1 MHMLIKRRM
10 HSMRLSSSI
19 RPILKLKKGEVEWL
33 GLHAFI
39 QVLKRKESRHKKLL
53 AVLKSK
59 LLSHRISGSVSP
71 ELKFAVDAE
80 NSSLLWKIKY

>member
-1 MHMLIKRRM
+1 MCLN
-10 HSMRLSSSI
+10 SSI
-19 RPILKLKKGEVEWL
+19 QPILKLKKGEVEWL
-33 GLHAFI
+33 GFHAFI

-59 LLSHRISGSVSP
+59 LLSHRISGTVSP